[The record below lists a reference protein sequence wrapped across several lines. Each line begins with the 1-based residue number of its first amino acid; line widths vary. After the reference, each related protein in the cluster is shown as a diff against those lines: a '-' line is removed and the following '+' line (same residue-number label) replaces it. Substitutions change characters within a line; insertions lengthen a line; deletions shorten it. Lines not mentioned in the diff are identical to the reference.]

1 MKRYLLILA
10 FFLAISKLV
19 FAQGDVDEGNKIFLR
34 NESSCSFLLN
44 SNGWG
49 INYQYGKM
57 IDAFNKKT
65 YNIDIVGI
73 RHPKEIKTSN
83 PYFPN
88 LKRFVFG
95 KKNNFY
101 CLRFGLG
108 KQKKLYSKLDKG
120 GVEIRYF
127 YSAGPTIG
135 ILKPIYYE
143 ILYFSSGS
151 YQIKTEKFNTSIH
164 SIFDIYERASF
175 FKGFNEISVIP
186 GIYSKIGASFEFSK
200 KDENVNAIE
209 IGATLEVFP
218 KDIKIMATK
227 NNGFY
232 FASLFVSYRFG
243 KIVNKRLKRL
253 RRKNKKQNQNNKRGL
268 KDLHS

>member
-1 MKRYLLILA
+1 MKRHLLILA
-10 FFLAISKLV
+10 FLIAISKV
-19 FAQGDVDEGNKIFLR
+19 AFTQGDIDDEQKIFQR
-34 NESSCSFLLN
+34 NEKSYSFLLN

-49 INYQYGKM
+49 INYRYGKM
-57 IDAFNKKT
+57 IDAFNKKI

-73 RHPKEIKTSN
+73 RHPKEIKTTN

-95 KKNNFY
+95 KENNFY
-101 CLRFGLG
+101 SLRLGLG
-108 KQKKLYSKLDKG
+108 KQKKLYKKLDKG
-120 GVEIRYF
+120 GIEIRYF

-143 ILYFSSGS
+143 ILYNYSGY

-175 FKGFNEISVIP
+175 FKGFDEISVIP
-186 GIYSKIGASFEFSK
+186 GIYSKVGASFEFSK
-200 KDENVNAIE
+200 KDEKVNAIE
-209 IGATLEVFP
+209 IGAVFEVFP
-218 KDIKIMATK
+218 KKIEIMATK
-227 NNGFY
+227 DNDFY

-243 KIVNKRLKRL
+243 KIINARLKK
-253 RRKNKKQNQNNKRGL
+253 KNKKREVDNERGL
-268 KDLHS
+268 KDLHR